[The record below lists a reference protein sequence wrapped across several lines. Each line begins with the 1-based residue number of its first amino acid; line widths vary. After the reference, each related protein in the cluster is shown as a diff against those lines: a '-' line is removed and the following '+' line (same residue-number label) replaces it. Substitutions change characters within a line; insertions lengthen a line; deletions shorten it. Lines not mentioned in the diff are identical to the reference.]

1 VQLIKQLSIH
11 HLARLISPTV
21 ICLQMERGFTDCVNA
36 LWQAVR
42 DPAALTVLLLELRQL
57 DQLTGSG
64 PRPEVNP
71 WFPPL
76 LFRRLT
82 ADELRCILPLPS
94 TNSLPSNILLVA
106 SLLQAILLPMR
117 ASVINPDVTFQL
129 IEALGYSLDAN
140 SGILALISGSHM
152 CPNSN
157 NNMGCR
163 VDIGIQLFAFR
174 L

>member
-1 VQLIKQLSIH
+1 
-11 HLARLISPTV
+11 
-21 ICLQMERGFTDCVNA
+21 MERGFTDCVNA
-36 LWQAVR
+36 LWQAVS
-42 DPAALTVLLLELRQL
+42 DPAALTALLLELQKL
-57 DQLTGSG
+57 DREQLTVSG

-82 ADELRCILPLPS
+82 ADELLCVLPLPS

-140 SGILALISGSHM
+140 SGILALISGSQI
-152 CPNSN
+152 CPNHVAIIIR
-157 NNMGCR
+157 G
-163 VDIGIQLFAFR
+163 VGLR
-174 L
+174 LV